1 MKGNLK
7 TDDALL
13 TPTEQ
18 DSEVQAAEVTL
29 DELTPEQRRLVIQ
42 HYEERQIYH
51 GPLPPATELIK
62 YNEAQPNAAGRI
74 ITMAEKEQAARLE
87 NESYALK
94 QTAKAQTRG
103 QYMGFF
109 GVAIVLITGATLL
122 LQGRA
127 IEGFVTLVGSAGA
140 LGLIFIGE
148 KSRGSDKNE
157 EEQ

>member
-1 MKGNLK
+1 
-7 TDDALL
+7 
-13 TPTEQ
+13 
-18 DSEVQAAEVTL
+18 
-29 DELTPEQRRLVIQ
+29 
-42 HYEERQIYH
+42 
-51 GPLPPATELIK
+51 
-62 YNEAQPNAAGRI
+62 
-74 ITMAEKEQAARLE
+74 MAEKEQAARLE